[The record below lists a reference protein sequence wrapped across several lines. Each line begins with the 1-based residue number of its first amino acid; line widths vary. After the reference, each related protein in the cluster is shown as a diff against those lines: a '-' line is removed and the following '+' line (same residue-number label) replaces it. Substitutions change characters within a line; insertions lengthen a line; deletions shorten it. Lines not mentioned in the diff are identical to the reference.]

1 MFSLISAWTNG
12 WVNNRDAGD
21 LRRHRVHYDVT
32 VMTLY
37 FHILW
42 LLHFFRLFWQ
52 IFWRNCYH
60 WLYRNLSMPW
70 FWNLCRNFAFWQ
82 LPVHP
87 AVKLWLKWRQF
98 ICVVQLYYTTFMWWL
113 RDCFFVGYISLNG
126 ILFPLWS
133 TYGYIISETMV
144 GQWLAFQP
152 DHGAV
157 DDIYQSYRK
166 PDPIFDVMV
175 YSRP

>member
-1 MFSLISAWTNG
+1 MNCALLLFCVSTDHITWWRHQMETSSALLALCAGNSPAPVNSPHKGQWGGALMFSLISAWTNG

-52 IFWRNCYH
+52 IFWRNCRH

-70 FWNLCRNFAFWQ
+70 FWNLCRNFSFWQ

-98 ICVVQLYYTTFMWWL
+98 ICVVQLYYITFMW
-113 RDCFFVGYISLNG
+113 
-126 ILFPLWS
+126 
-133 TYGYIISETMV
+133 
-144 GQWLAFQP
+144 
-152 DHGAV
+152 
-157 DDIYQSYRK
+157 
-166 PDPIFDVMV
+166 
-175 YSRP
+175 